1 MEKLAKEVV
10 QMKFLTHPWQVFFAG
25 EFLWIFPWL
34 EWLNCRHKDPHLFCN
49 LVKTSGVQFPHIMSL
64 KWITVHPKLLY
75 KLVDHGRP
83 ITGSCF
89 GYRSL
94 VVSITILSPE
104 YRVGRLGQHSA
115 HREGQGSS
123 EELRPK
129 GTQCWFSFR
138 QTTKNQKLLWR
149 GRWTYAISK
158 SSVSNIDRKQIQLP
172 IRIPTKRNP
181 IVCHIH
187 RNKAKEITIIL
198 QTNTIGTIYLFSS
211 LNDGF
216 VDIIRR

>member
-1 MEKLAKEVV
+1 M
-10 QMKFLTHPWQVFFAG
+10 P
-25 EFLWIFPWL
+25 
-34 EWLNCRHKDPHLFCN
+34 
-49 LVKTSGVQFPHIMSL
+49 L

-75 KLVDHGRP
+75 KLVDHSRP

-104 YRVGRLGQHSA
+104 YRVGRLNQHSA

-149 GRWTYAISK
+149 GRRTYAISN
-158 SSVSNIDRKQIQLP
+158 SSVSNIDRKKIRLP
-172 IRIPTKRNP
+172 TRIPTKWNL

-187 RNKAKEITIIL
+187 RNEAKEITIIL
-198 QTNTIGTIYLFSS
+198 QTNTIRQEPFTFSLVSTMALSTS
-211 LNDGF
+211 LDDRGRLELRSLIKESLLCTQ
-216 VDIIRR
+216 VQEKLI